1 MTRPIMGPRV
11 IGSCFSPGS
20 FVLLARFEVVME
32 NHIVYEATSCAERDP
47 LPPKERSLL
56 QTGSLYHVF
65 DRLFI

>member
-1 MTRPIMGPRV
+1 
-11 IGSCFSPGS
+11 
-20 FVLLARFEVVME
+20 ME